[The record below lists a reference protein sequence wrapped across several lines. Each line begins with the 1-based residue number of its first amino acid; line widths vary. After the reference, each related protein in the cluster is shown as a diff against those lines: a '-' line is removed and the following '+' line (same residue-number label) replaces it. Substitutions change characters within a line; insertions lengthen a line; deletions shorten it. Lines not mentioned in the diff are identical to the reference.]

1 MVNHAAP
8 PNWPMQRP
16 AHATQEPATLARTTW
31 RPETQRRPVPM
42 TPMQKGVFNRRGIS
56 IVAPMSTQT
65 HITPLAAPQARGGLL
80 GLLLLSRL

>member
-1 MVNHAAP
+1 
-8 PNWPMQRP
+8 
-16 AHATQEPATLARTTW
+16 
-31 RPETQRRPVPM
+31 M